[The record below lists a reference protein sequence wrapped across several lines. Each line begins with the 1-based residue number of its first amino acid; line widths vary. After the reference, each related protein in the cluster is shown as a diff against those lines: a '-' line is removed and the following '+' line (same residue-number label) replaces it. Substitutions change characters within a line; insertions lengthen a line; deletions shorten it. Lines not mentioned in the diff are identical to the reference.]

1 MHLIRRSI
9 LLPLVL
15 AAGVACTP
23 VPGPPATTADQ
34 AMVHHVADTSAPR
47 PSEPEADELID
58 HQEPV
63 DPAAATPED
72 PTSTAPEGE
81 PFDGEPAAP
90 VTTAPVT
97 TTGATTTR
105 PSTST
110 APTTAAPEGG
120 PPAPTFEAPNL
131 ISARSSPASDEAAT
145 ADGHDDAVNAAQLTV
160 LERGHVDLIEV
171 TRDGDALRVQVKDDT
186 GPSVAFRSPEQ
197 VQVRVGDGARTEVP
211 DGPFGFLGAP
221 GSPVYLLPQVQD
233 PDLIWPGWS
242 TERLTAGQV
251 VGDAVRLRMVG
262 VDGPG
267 ELALFTTDQFGSPTV
282 LFDSDGEADQV
293 SVPIRTHAHSNWAFS
308 AAGVHRVTF
317 EVAADLPGAGPR
329 ATRVTYVF
337 LVGNAAA
344 PVDPGTVAPPTVV
357 DPDGD
362 VQGGP
367 GAPGTDRAAS
377 PTGGADTTG
386 TARTGG
392 ASTGG
397 SAVAGSGTGSLARTG
412 GSADTMVLMGLG
424 LVMSGLLVSG
434 TAAVTVRRRPL
445 RTVRG

>member
-9 LLPLVL
+9 LLPAVL
-15 AAGVACTP
+15 AAAAACAPTPGPSPATVADRDVTHQVVDIAVP
-23 VPGPPATTADQ
+23 ESSVPGSTDVSIDPTDPAEPVDSRPATTA
-34 AMVHHVADTSAPR
+34 P
-47 PSEPEADELID
+47 
-58 HQEPV
+58 
-63 DPAAATPED
+63 PATA
-72 PTSTAPEGE
+72 TSTTATSTTEPPAVGPTDPPLAVPSPDTPPPTPAPAS
-81 PFDGEPAAP
+81 AAP
-90 VTTAPVT
+90 T
-97 TTGATTTR
+97 

-110 APTTAAPEGG
+110 PGE
-120 PPAPTFEAPNL
+120 L
-131 ISARSSPASDEAAT
+131 AT
-145 ADGHDDAVNAAQLTV
+145 ANGGDGAVSAAQLTV

-171 TRDGDALRVQVKDDT
+171 TREGNALRVQVKDDT

-251 VGDAVRLRMVG
+251 VGDAVRLRLVG

-282 LFDSDGEADQV
+282 LFDSDGTADQV

-317 EVAADLPGAGPR
+317 EVAADVPGAGPT

-337 LVGNAAA
+337 LVGNTAA
-344 PVDPGTVAPPTVV
+344 PVDPGTVAPPAVV
-357 DPDGD
+357 DPDGE

-367 GAPGTDRAAS
+367 GAPGADGVAP
-377 PTGGADTTG
+377 PTGAPG
-386 TARTGG
+386 TAGTGG
-392 ASTGG
+392 ASTG
-397 SAVAGSGTGSLARTG
+397 SAASGGSGSGSGSLARTG

-424 LVMSGLLVSG
+424 LVVSGLLVSG
-434 TAAVTVRRRPL
+434 TAAVAVRRRSP